1 MALSFRPS
9 FREVSIAPSDVA
21 DVVALAGLPSAGP
34 ALRVSVFGAMVARDR
49 AGRAVLPKMR
59 KTRAVLAILA
69 LRAPEPVL
77 RGQLTALLWSRRD
90 PQQARASLRQALYE
104 LHDSLGPKARDLLQ
118 VDRSHLALSGDLLW
132 VDVVALKQATLDNQQ
147 ALSLY
152 RPTLLEDLLGLDPA
166 FDRWLVAERRTLTL
180 LARGL
185 GEAALAAAG
194 NPADALSV
202 AERLLGIDPAHEAAW
217 RAVMRGHAHSGDRTA
232 AVDAFTRCKL
242 ALAEQ
247 AALEPSAETLDLANE
262 LREDRPRSS
271 VPALALPAQRAS
283 TTVPAAARD
292 GSATRIRVGIMP
304 PRALDPSR
312 VDELS
317 LGLAEEITTALAP
330 FRWISCV
337 SSQSLA
343 AIATE
348 PRDASVAWR
357 DLRLDFL
364 LEGTIQHG
372 PKGVRIMAR
381 LLDVH
386 AADEVI
392 WARRFDR
399 SVDDI
404 LALQEEIAS
413 AIVGQVA
420 PELLLREGNRAVARR
435 RADPSSHDL
444 MLRAIPAIYRLD
456 EVGFRTAGQM
466 LEDAL
471 RLDPGNAAAHA
482 WLAHWHLFLVGQGW
496 AEDADV
502 AIRRAG
508 ALAARAV
515 ALDPGDARALTLAG
529 HVRSFLDGKAIEG
542 RALHER
548 ALAINPN
555 LALAWCLSGLA
566 HCYLGDH
573 NEAIRLI
580 NQAQAL
586 SPYDPHGFFFEMAL
600 IMPHLQGRAHELA
613 AEIGR
618 RAIELN
624 PIFSSSYK
632 GLLAA
637 LGHLGREEE
646 ARAVHARLLYLEPGF
661 TVAEAVRR
669 SPLARQQDL
678 AHYAEG
684 LRLAGLPEGG
694 VGPASSPGGLS
705 DYERHPQ
712 AAAH

>member
-1 MALSFRPS
+1 MVAP
-9 FREVSIAPSDVA
+9 IATDDV
-21 DVVALAGLPSAGP
+21 GP
-34 ALRVSVFGAMVARDR
+34 ALRVSLFGAMIARDR
-49 AGRAVLPKMR
+49 DGSVVLLKMR

-77 RGQLTALLWSRRD
+77 RAHLTALLWSRRD
-90 PQQARASLRQALYE
+90 PQQARASLRQALHE
-104 LHDSLGPKARDLLQ
+104 LHDALGSEARNLLQ
-118 VDRSHLALSGDLLW
+118 VDRSHLALSDDLLW
-132 VDVVALKQATLDNQQ
+132 VDVRVLKQATPDRSD
-147 ALSLY
+147 ALMLY
-152 RPTLLEDLLGLDPA
+152 RPSLLEDLVGIDLA
-166 FDRWLVAERRTLTL
+166 FDRWLAAERQGLAL

-185 GEAALAAAG
+185 GEAALAAAKTSL
-194 NPADALSV
+194 DALV
-202 AERLLGIDPAHEAAW
+202 AAERLLAVDPAHEAAW
-217 RAVMRGHAHSGDRTA
+217 RAVMRSHGHAGDRTA
-232 AVDAFTRCKL
+232 AADAFSRCKA
-242 ALAEQ
+242 ALADHSG
-247 AALEPSAETLDLANE
+247 LEPSAETLDLARD
-262 LREDRPRSS
+262 LREDRAR
-271 VPALALPAQRAS
+271 PAMSPLESPMERI
-283 TTVPAAARD
+283 VGAAASPPSREQF
-292 GSATRIRVGIMP
+292 APRIRVGIMP
-304 PRALDPSR
+304 PRAIDPSR

-337 SSQSLA
+337 SSPSLA
-343 AIATE
+343 AIGAE
-348 PRDASVAWR
+348 PHESSPSWR
-357 DLRLDFL
+357 DLKLDFL
-364 LEGTIQHG
+364 LDGTIQHG
-372 PKGVRIMAR
+372 PNGVRIMAR
-381 LLDVH
+381 LLDMH

-404 LALQEEIAS
+404 LALQDEIAS
-413 AIVGQVA
+413 AIVAQVA

-435 RADPSSHDL
+435 HPDPSSHDL

-466 LEDAL
+466 LEEAL
-471 RLDPGNAAAHA
+471 RLDPSNAAAHA

-502 AIRRAG
+502 ATQRAG
-508 ALAARAV
+508 VLTARAV
-515 ALDPGDARALTLAG
+515 TLDPGDARALTLAG
-529 HVRSFLDGKAIEG
+529 HVRGFLDGKALEG

-573 NEAIRLI
+573 DEAIRRI
-580 NQAQAL
+580 ARAWAL
-586 SPYDPHGFFFEMAL
+586 SPYDPHGFHFDGAL
-600 IMPHLQGRAHELA
+600 IYPHLLRHEHELA

-646 ARAVHARLLYLEPGF
+646 ARALRARLLELEPGF
-661 TVAEAVRR
+661 TVADAVRR
-669 SPLARQQDL
+669 SPLRRQQDR

-684 LRLAGLPEGG
+684 LRRAGLPEGEADRAS
-694 VGPASSPGGLS
+694 PADLP
-705 DYERHPQ
+705 RFQ
-712 AAAH
+712 ASRRAASRVAAH